1 MINKHITDINRWN
14 VYFYDFEERTK
25 KGVGGRFER
34 ERARE
39 RERERGEGEI
49 ERELCVCQQ
58 SIVVRVFVEVRYVV
72 KRVSI

>member
-1 MINKHITDINRWN
+1 MYIFH
-14 VYFYDFEERTK
+14 DFEERTK
-25 KGVGGRFER
+25 EGVGGRFER

-39 RERERGEGEI
+39 RERERGGRDR
-49 ERELCVCQQ
+49 ERESCVSVCQQ